1 MKKFLVLAITTGLA
15 LAAPNVAAFS
25 GSWGGKGGTVKGANE
40 HAAVTPQAKPNCV
53 KSTGAAGGQTGGA
66 AGGVGS
72 GSSEHSS
79 VRGTINGGGDF
90 IAPKL
95 QPKVQQPRS
104 VSPKLRAEPPPT
116 AADCR

>member
-1 MKKFLVLAITTGLA
+1 MKKFLLLLAATGLA
-15 LAAPNVAAFS
+15 LAASSALAFS
-25 GSWGGKGGTVKGANE
+25 GTWGGKGGVVSGANE

-53 KSTGAAGGQTGGA
+53 KQTGAGGGQTQGTVSGP
-66 AGGVGS
+66 GS

-104 VSPKLRAEPPPT
+104 VSPKLKADPQP
-116 AADCR
+116 AAGDCK